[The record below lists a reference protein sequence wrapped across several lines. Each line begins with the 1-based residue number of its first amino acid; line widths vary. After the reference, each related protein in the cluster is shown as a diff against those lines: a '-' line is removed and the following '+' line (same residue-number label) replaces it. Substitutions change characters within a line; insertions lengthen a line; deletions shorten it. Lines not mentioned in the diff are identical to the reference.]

1 MSFFFVH
8 THVSSHVLIAC
19 LEFLFPT
26 LGTTLVLGL
35 KALNTSGAAYALQ
48 LEMRRE
54 EHVILVAL
62 HHISI
67 IHVYS
72 SKSRTSE
79 IMGLFNVYCPQVGPR
94 PPPSCEELVALAG
107 HAL

>member
-8 THVSSHVLIAC
+8 AHVSSHVLIAC

-62 HHISI
+62 HHI
-67 IHVYS
+67 
-72 SKSRTSE
+72 
-79 IMGLFNVYCPQVGPR
+79 
-94 PPPSCEELVALAG
+94 
-107 HAL
+107 